1 MKFNK
6 IIQMAAKNKVLTIIN
21 DVNGQWL
28 NIGAACYFIGNT
40 NFDVEN
46 IKPILVSG
54 DNWILHQVNTEYIK
68 SISFTDTYPLEEMAI
83 TSDITFNYIDK
94 TISLFTRKDGSTILI
109 DEKLLIP
116 FIEKDADI
124 KFYIRNN
131 AKFDYLAVKR
141 GLILIGVVLP
151 LDVGDGFKKDI
162 ENINRLVQLNHFE
175 RNKEEILKVFKEALF
190 DDLEEEEN
198 DDEILN
204 EQEGFEDVL

>member
-40 NFDVEN
+40 KFNVEN
-46 IKPILVSG
+46 IKPILDKG
-54 DNWILHQVNTEYIK
+54 DSWFLSNINTANIK
-68 SISFTDTYPLEEMAI
+68 DFSFADTYPLEEMAI
-83 TSDITFNYIDK
+83 THDITFNYIDK
-94 TISLFTRKDGSTILI
+94 TISLFSRKDGSTILI

-131 AKFDYLAVKR
+131 AKFDYLAIKR

-151 LDVGDGFKKDI
+151 LNVGEGFKKDI
-162 ENINRLVQLNHFE
+162 ENINRLLQLNHF
-175 RNKEEILKVFKEALF
+175 KKK
-190 DDLEEEEN
+190 EEEN
-198 DDEILN
+198 EDEILN
-204 EQEGFEDVL
+204 EQEGFKDVL

>member
-6 IIQMAAKNKVLTIIN
+6 IIQIAAKNKVLTIIN

-94 TISLFTRKDGSTILI
+94 TISLFSRKDGSTILI
-109 DEKLLIP
+109 DEKLLIL

-175 RNKEEILKVFKEALF
+175 SNKEEILKVFKEALF

>member
-40 NFDVEN
+40 KFNVEN
-46 IKPILVSG
+46 IKPILDKG
-54 DNWILHQVNTEYIK
+54 DSWFLSNINTANIK
-68 SISFTDTYPLEEMAI
+68 DFSFADTYPFEEMAI
-83 TSDITFNYIDK
+83 THDITFNYIDK
-94 TISLFTRKDGSTILI
+94 TISLFSKKDGSTILI

-131 AKFDYLAVKR
+131 GKFDYLAIKR

-175 RNKEEILKVFKEALF
+175 RNKEEILKVFKESLF

>member
-6 IIQMAAKNKVLTIIN
+6 VIQMAAKNKVLTIIN

-54 DNWILHQVNTEYIK
+54 DNWILHQVNTEDIK
-68 SISFTDTYPLEEMAI
+68 SISFADTYPLEEMAI

-94 TISLFTRKDGSTILI
+94 TISLFSRKDGSTILI

-175 RNKEEILKVFKEALF
+175 RNKEEILKVFKESLF

>member
-40 NFDVEN
+40 KFNVEN
-46 IKPILVSG
+46 IKPILDKG
-54 DNWILHQVNTEYIK
+54 DSWFLSNINTANIK
-68 SISFTDTYPLEEMAI
+68 DFSFADTYPFEEMAI
-83 TSDITFNYIDK
+83 THDITFNYIDK
-94 TISLFTRKDGSTILI
+94 TISLFSKKDGSTILI

>member
-6 IIQMAAKNKVLTIIN
+6 VIQMAAKNKILTIIN

-54 DNWILHQVNTEYIK
+54 DNWILHQVNTEDIK
-68 SISFTDTYPLEEMAI
+68 DISFTDTYPLEEMAI
-83 TSDITFNYIDK
+83 TNDITFNYIDK
-94 TISLFTRKDGSTILI
+94 TISLFSRKDGSTILI
-109 DEKLLIP
+109 DEKLLLP
-116 FIEKDADI
+116 FVEKDADI

-175 RNKEEILKVFKEALF
+175 RNKEEILKVFKESLF

>member
-40 NFDVEN
+40 KFNVEN
-46 IKPILVSG
+46 IKPILDKG
-54 DNWILHQVNTEYIK
+54 DSWFLSNINTANIK
-68 SISFTDTYPLEEMAI
+68 DFSFADTYPFEEMAI
-83 TSDITFNYIDK
+83 THDITFNYIDK
-94 TISLFTRKDGSTILI
+94 TISLFSRKDGSTILI

-131 AKFDYLAVKR
+131 GKFDYLAVKR

-162 ENINRLVQLNHFE
+162 QNINRLVQLNHFE

>member
-6 IIQMAAKNKVLTIIN
+6 VIQMAAKNKVLTIIN

-94 TISLFTRKDGSTILI
+94 TISLFSRKDGSTILI

-175 RNKEEILKVFKEALF
+175 SNKEEILKVFKEALF

>member
-1 MKFNK
+1 
-6 IIQMAAKNKVLTIIN
+6 MAAKNKVLTIIN

-94 TISLFTRKDGSTILI
+94 TISLFSRKDGSTILI

>member
-54 DNWILHQVNTEYIK
+54 DNWILHQVNTEDIK
-68 SISFTDTYPLEEMAI
+68 SISFADTYPLEEMAI

-175 RNKEEILKVFKEALF
+175 SNKEEILKVFKEALF

-204 EQEGFEDVL
+204 EQEGFKDVL

>member
-40 NFDVEN
+40 NFNVEN
-46 IKPILVSG
+46 IKPLLDKG
-54 DNWILHQVNTEYIK
+54 DSWFLRNINTANIK
-68 SISFTDTYPLEEMAI
+68 DFSFADTYPYEEMAI
-83 TSDITFNYIDK
+83 THDITFNYIDK
-94 TISLFTRKDGSTILI
+94 TISLFSRKDGSTILI
-109 DEKLLIP
+109 DEKLLLP
-116 FIEKDADI
+116 YMEKDADI

-131 AKFDYLAVKR
+131 AKFDYLAIKR

-151 LDVGDGFKKDI
+151 MDIGDGFKKDI

-175 RNKEEILKVFKEALF
+175 KRRDEILKAFKEF
-190 DDLEEEEN
+190 NFCDLEEEEN

-204 EQEGFEDVL
+204 EQEGLEDVL

>member
-40 NFDVEN
+40 KFNVEN
-46 IKPILVSG
+46 IKPILDKG
-54 DNWILHQVNTEYIK
+54 DSWFLSNINTANIK
-68 SISFTDTYPLEEMAI
+68 DFSFADTYPFEEMAI
-83 TSDITFNYIDK
+83 THDITFNYIDK
-94 TISLFTRKDGSTILI
+94 TISLFSRKDGSTILI

-175 RNKEEILKVFKEALF
+175 RNKEEILKAFKEF
-190 DDLEEEEN
+190 NFYDLEEEEN
-198 DDEILN
+198 EDEILN

>member
-40 NFDVEN
+40 KFNVEN
-46 IKPILVSG
+46 IKPILDKG
-54 DNWILHQVNTEYIK
+54 DSWFLSNINTANIK
-68 SISFTDTYPLEEMAI
+68 DFSFADTYPLEEMAI
-83 TSDITFNYIDK
+83 THDITFNYIDK
-94 TISLFTRKDGSTILI
+94 TISLFSRKDGSTILI

-131 AKFDYLAVKR
+131 AKFDYLAIKR
-141 GLILIGVVLP
+141 GLILIGVVLT
-151 LDVGDGFKKDI
+151 LNVVEVLKKDI
-162 ENINRLVQLNHFE
+162 ENINRLLQLNHF
-175 RNKEEILKVFKEALF
+175 KKK
-190 DDLEEEEN
+190 EEEN
-198 DDEILN
+198 EDEILN
-204 EQEGFEDVL
+204 EQEGFKDVL